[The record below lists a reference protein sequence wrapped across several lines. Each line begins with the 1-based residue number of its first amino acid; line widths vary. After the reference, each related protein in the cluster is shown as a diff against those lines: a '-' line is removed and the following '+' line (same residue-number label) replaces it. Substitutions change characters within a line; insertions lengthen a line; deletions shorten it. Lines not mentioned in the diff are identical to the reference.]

1 MGLAYIGNSEN
12 DPFDYTVTNQLLT
25 YMHII
30 LLIPD
35 AELLDVCYIDHHI
48 YVFRYA
54 LEILKFREV
63 GADVVIRVGFV
74 RRIFIGTKFSAM
86 AD

>member
-1 MGLAYIGNSEN
+1 MLIGISAMGN
-12 DPFDYTVTNQLLT
+12 PLT
-25 YMHII
+25 ALYHNF
-30 LLIPD
+30 
-35 AELLDVCYIDHHI
+35 
-48 YVFRYA
+48 FRYA